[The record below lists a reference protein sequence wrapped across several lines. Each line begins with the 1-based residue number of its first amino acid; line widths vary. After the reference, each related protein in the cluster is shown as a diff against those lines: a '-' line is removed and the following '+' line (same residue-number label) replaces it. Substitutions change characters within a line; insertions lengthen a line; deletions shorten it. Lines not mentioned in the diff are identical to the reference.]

1 MKKTKKKDIKE
12 PKEVQLDLGI
22 KEPFKNRFYKVKDK
36 ADKAVRRLEVR
47 KYLKDPLTWA
57 MIIISII
64 LILTQIYLIYSN
76 WDSYPSLIP
85 IFKYQIQNINKLG
98 ESIYILIFPTLSLLS
113 LLFSSIITSK
123 YYSRER
129 YLTKFLLVA
138 SFLNTF
144 SQTIVLI
151 DLINSI

>member
-1 MKKTKKKDIKE
+1 MKKTDIKE

-36 ADKAVRRLEVR
+36 ADRAVRRLEVR

-76 WDSYPSLIP
+76 WNNYPSLIP

-98 ESIYILIFPTLSLLS
+98 ESIYILIFPILSLLS
-113 LLFSSIITSK
+113 LLFSSIIISK
-123 YYSRER
+123 YYSREK
-129 YLTKFLLVA
+129 YLTKFILVA

-144 SQTIVLI
+144 SQTIV
-151 DLINSI
+151 